1 MPDSQSL
8 AGQTFSHY
16 RILEKLGDGGMGVVY
31 KAEDAKLGRSVA
43 LKFLP
48 EEMGRDR
55 AALERFQREARAASA
70 LNHPNIC
77 TIYEIDEDQGRHFIA
92 MEFLDG
98 QTLKHRIARG
108 PLPPDDLLQIGID
121 VANALDAAHAKGI
134 IHRDIKPANIFCTRS
149 GQAKVLDFGLA
160 KILPKEQVFP
170 GATASALPTA
180 FEKDLLSTPGSAMG
194 TVMYM
199 SPEQAMGEDLDAR
212 TDLFSFGAVL
222 YEMGT
227 GTAPFRGATAA
238 AIFDAI
244 LHQSPVP
251 PTRLNPQLPSEL
263 ERIIQ
268 KALEK
273 DRGLRYQHASDLRA
287 DLDRLKR
294 DTSSRSVPIAA
305 ASPLKS
311 SESSATLPS
320 TPGTPA
326 AASGEALSGSS
337 VVTTVAQQHKFG
349 LATGVLITIVVLA
362 AAAYGVF
369 ALLHRTSPASFADFT
384 ITQITNNGKTVG
396 AAISPDGKYLLSVI
410 EDKGKQSLWLHHIP
424 TNSDTQVLA
433 PADASYRDLIFSS
446 DGNYI
451 YFRNGTGGAFDLY
464 RAPVLGGTPQPVLHD
479 IASGVSFSPEG
490 KRIVFVR
497 ANDPEV
503 GKFRVFTANA
513 DGTNPQA
520 LYDGPSTVDQPAMVA
535 WSPDGTQ
542 IASLLFYANGALSM
556 IQFADSVSGKVRP
569 FVKFNDRELSG
580 LAWLPNGSGLLTTY
594 MPGSSPPPNHLQ
606 IGFVASPGGEFRR
619 VTKDTNSYQTLTLS
633 ADGKTLAAVQ
643 QKATQTLY
651 LMPAAGF
658 TGTPPAPAA
667 AQSKDSHFFDWAGN
681 SDFYF
686 DGDLQLVSL
695 DGSTRTLLADPGH
708 LIFRP
713 VGCPIGKYVVFV
725 WQGHPESSK
734 VVLWR
739 IDADGANL
747 KQLTH
752 GIADVGP
759 HCSADGRWIY
769 YSDLVNAR
777 IMRTPVEGGDSE
789 VVKEAVIPGMLIGLS
804 GISLSRDDKFLS
816 FIALKSGVQHMQ
828 IAVVNLVAGTEPR
841 TRLLEPDPRIVRA
854 PRFAPDSRS
863 IIYII
868 QENGAD
874 NLWLQ
879 PLDGAAGH
887 LLTNFPSD
895 KIQNY
900 GFSPDGKSLGVFRSH
915 IESDVVLLHDI
926 SGLPR

>member
-1 MPDSQSL
+1 MSATDSL
-8 AGQTFSHY
+8 IGQTISHY
-16 RILEKLGDGGMGVVY
+16 RILEKLGGGGMGVVY
-31 KAEDAKLGRSVA
+31 KAEDTRLHRFVA
-43 LKFLP
+43 LKFLSL
-48 EEMGRDR
+48 EVARDPH
-55 AALERFQREARAASA
+55 ALARFQREAQAASA

-77 TIYEIDEDQGRHFIA
+77 TIHDIGEQDGHSFIA
-92 MEFLDG
+92 MEFLEG
-98 QTLKHRIARG
+98 VTLKHRIDGYAMAQET
-108 PLPPDDLLQIGID
+108 LLSLAIEIAD
-121 VANALDAAHAKGI
+121 ALDAAHAKGI
-134 IHRDIKPANIFCTRS
+134 VHRDIKPANIFITTR
-149 GQAKVLDFGLA
+149 GTAKILDFGLA
-160 KILPKEQVFP
+160 KVYGPERAGEATGPTRDLPEHL
-170 GATASALPTA
+170 TS
-180 FEKDLLSTPGSAMG
+180 PGSALG
-194 TVMYM
+194 TVAYM
-199 SPEQAMGEDLDAR
+199 SPEQVGGKELDAR

-222 YEMGT
+222 YEMAT
-227 GTAPFRGATAA
+227 GALPFRGDTSGL
-238 AIFDAI
+238 IFEAI
-244 LHQSPVP
+244 LNREPAAPV
-251 PTRLNPQLPSEL
+251 RLNPSLSADL
-263 ERIIQ
+263 ERIIL

-273 DRGLRYQHASDLRA
+273 DQRLRYQHASDLRA
-287 DLDRLKR
+287 DLQRLKR
-294 DTSSRSVPIAA
+294 DASSSGVPIAGISSLA
-305 ASPLKS
+305 S
-311 SESSATLPS
+311 SESSGTLPS
-320 TPGTPA
+320 ASDSPSV
-326 AASGEALSGSS
+326 ASGEALSGSS
-337 VVTTVAQQHKFG
+337 AVTAAARRHKFG
-349 LATGVLITIVVLA
+349 LAAGVLITILVLA
-362 AAAYGVF
+362 AAAYGF
-369 ALLHRTSPASFADFT
+369 YALLHRTNPAPFADFT
-384 ITQITNNGKTVG
+384 ITEITNNGKTVG

-410 EDKGKQSLWLHHIP
+410 ENKGKQSLWLHHIP

-433 PADASYRDLIFSS
+433 PADASYRDLIFSP

-451 YFRNGTGGAFDLY
+451 YFRNRTEGTFDLY
-464 RAPVLGGTPQPVLHD
+464 RAPVLGGAPQPVLHD
-479 IASGVSFSPEG
+479 IGSGVSFAPQG

-513 DGTNPQA
+513 DGTNSRA
-520 LYDGPSTVDQPAMVA
+520 LYAGPTTVDEPAMVA
-535 WSPDGTQ
+535 WSPDGSQ

-569 FVKFNDRELSG
+569 FAEFNDRDLSG
-580 LAWLPNGSGLLTTY
+580 LVWLPNGSGLLTTY

-619 VTKDTNSYQTLTLS
+619 ITKDTNSYQALTLS
-633 ADGKTLAAVQ
+633 ADGTTLAAVQ

-651 LMPAAGF
+651 LLPAAGF
-658 TGTPPAPAA
+658 TGTPPVPAT

-695 DGSTRTLLADPGH
+695 DGSRRTLLADPDH

-713 VGCPIGKYVVFV
+713 VGCPIGRYVVFV
-725 WQGHPESSK
+725 WQGHPENSK

-752 GIADVGP
+752 GVADVGP
-759 HCSADGRWIY
+759 KCSADGRWVY

-789 VVKEAVIPGMLIGLS
+789 VVKEALMPGMLLGIS

-828 IAVVNLVAGTEPR
+828 IAIVNLVAGTEPR
-841 TRLLEPDPRIVRA
+841 TRLLEPDPRIARV
-854 PRFAPDSRS
+854 PQFAPDGES

-879 PLDGAAGH
+879 PLDGAAGR
-887 LLTNFPSD
+887 LLTHFASE

-900 GFSPDGKSLGVFRSH
+900 GYSPDGKTLGVFRSH
-915 IESDVVLLHDI
+915 LESDVVLLHDTGA
-926 SGLPR
+926 SPR

>member
-55 AALERFQREARAASA
+55 TALERFQREARAASA

-108 PLPPDDLLQIGID
+108 PLPLDDLLQIGID

-149 GQAKVLDFGLA
+149 EQAKVLDFGLA
-160 KILPKEQVFP
+160 KILSSGQVFP
-170 GATASALPTA
+170 GVTASALPTA
-180 FEKDLLSTPGSAMG
+180 FEKELLSTPGSAMG

-222 YEMGT
+222 YEMAT
-227 GTAPFRGATAA
+227 RTLPFRGATSA

-244 LHQSPVP
+244 LHQAPVP
-251 PTRLNPQLPSEL
+251 PTRLNPELPSEL

-273 DRGLRYQHASDLRA
+273 DHALRYQHASDLRA
-287 DLDRLKR
+287 DLERLKR
-294 DTSSRSVPIAA
+294 DVSSRGISNAGI
-305 ASPLKS
+305 SSLKS
-311 SESSATLPS
+311 SEFAATLSS
-320 TPGTPA
+320 TSSTPA

-362 AAAYGVF
+362 AAAYGVY

-433 PADASYRDLIFSS
+433 PADASYRDMIFSP

-451 YFRNGTGGAFDLY
+451 YFRNRTGGTFDLY
-464 RAPVLGGTPQPVLHD
+464 RAPVLGGPPQPVLHD
-479 IASGVSFSPEG
+479 IGSGVSFSPEG

-667 AQSKDSHFFDWAGN
+667 AQSKDSHFFDWAGD

-777 IMRTPVEGGDSE
+777 IMRIPVEGGDSE

-804 GISLSRDDKFLS
+804 GIGLSRDDKFLS
-816 FIALKSGVQHMQ
+816 FIALKNGVQHMQ

-854 PRFAPDSRS
+854 PRFSPDSES

-868 QENGAD
+868 QENGAE

-887 LLTNFPSD
+887 LLTNFASD

-900 GFSPDGKSLGVFRSH
+900 GFSPDGKTLGVFRSH

>member
-1 MPDSQSL
+1 MADAPSL
-8 AGQTFSHY
+8 IGSTISHY
-16 RILEKLGDGGMGVVY
+16 RVLEKLGGGGMGVVY
-31 KAEDAKLGRSVA
+31 KAEDTRLHRFVA

-48 EEMGRDR
+48 PGVARDPH
-55 AALERFQREARAASA
+55 ALARFQREAQAASA

-77 TIYEIDEDQGRHFIA
+77 TIHDIGEQDGHSFIA
-92 MEFLDG
+92 MEFLEG
-98 QTLKHRIARG
+98 VTLKHRIDGRAM
-108 PLPPDDLLQIGID
+108 PQETLLSLAIEIAD
-121 VANALDAAHAKGI
+121 ALDVAHAKGI
-134 IHRDIKPANIFCTRS
+134 VHRDIKPANIFITAR
-149 GQAKVLDFGLA
+149 GTAKILDFGLA
-160 KILPKEQVFP
+160 KLSPPERGGEATGPTQDLPEHL
-170 GATASALPTA
+170 TS
-180 FEKDLLSTPGSAMG
+180 PGSALG
-194 TVMYM
+194 TVAYM
-199 SPEQAMGEDLDAR
+199 SPEQVGGKELDAR

-222 YEMGT
+222 YEMAT
-227 GTAPFRGATAA
+227 GALPFRGDTSGL
-238 AIFDAI
+238 IFEAI
-244 LHQSPVP
+244 LNREPAAPV
-251 PTRLNPQLPSEL
+251 RLNPSLSADL
-263 ERIIQ
+263 ERIIL

-273 DRGLRYQHASDLRA
+273 DQRLRYQHASDLRA
-287 DLDRLKR
+287 DLQRLKR
-294 DTSSRSVPIAA
+294 DASSSGVPIAGISSLA
-305 ASPLKS
+305 S
-311 SESSATLPS
+311 SESSGTLPS
-320 TPGTPA
+320 ASDSPSV
-326 AASGEALSGSS
+326 ASGEALSGSS
-337 VVTTVAQQHKFG
+337 AVTGAARRHKFG
-349 LATGVLITIVVLA
+349 LAAGVLITILVLA
-362 AAAYGVF
+362 AAAYGF
-369 ALLHRTSPASFADFT
+369 YALLHRTNPAPFADFT
-384 ITQITNNGKTVG
+384 ITEITNNGKTVG

-410 EDKGKQSLWLHHIP
+410 ENKGKQSLWLHHIP

-433 PADASYRDLIFSS
+433 PADASYRDLIFSP

-451 YFRNGTGGAFDLY
+451 YFRNRTEGTFDLY
-464 RAPVLGGTPQPVLHD
+464 RAPVLGGAPQPVLHD
-479 IASGVSFSPEG
+479 IGSGVSFAPQG

-497 ANDPEV
+497 ANDPDV

-513 DGTNPQA
+513 DGTNSRA
-520 LYDGPSTVDQPAMVA
+520 LYDGPATVDEPAMVA
-535 WSPDGTQ
+535 WSPNGSQ

-569 FVKFNDRELSG
+569 FAEFNDRDLSG
-580 LAWLPNGSGLLTTY
+580 LVWLPNGSGLLTTY

-619 VTKDTNSYQTLTLS
+619 ITKDTNSYQALTLS
-633 ADGKTLAAVQ
+633 ADGTTLAAVQ

-651 LMPAAGF
+651 LLPAAGF
-658 TGTPPAPAA
+658 TGTPPVPAT

-695 DGSTRTLLADPGH
+695 DGSRRTLLADPDH

-713 VGCPIGKYVVFV
+713 VGCPIGRYVVFV
-725 WQGHPESSK
+725 WQGHPENSK

-752 GIADVGP
+752 GVADVGP
-759 HCSADGRWIY
+759 KCSADGRWVY

-789 VVKEAVIPGMLIGLS
+789 VVKEALMPGMLLGIS

-828 IAVVNLVAGTEPR
+828 IAIVNLVAGTEPR
-841 TRLLEPDPRIVRA
+841 TRLLEPDPRIARV
-854 PRFAPDSRS
+854 PQFAPDGES

-879 PLDGAAGH
+879 PLDGAAGR
-887 LLTNFPSD
+887 LLTHFASE

-900 GFSPDGKSLGVFRSH
+900 GYSPDGKTLGVFRSH
-915 IESDVVLLHDI
+915 LESDVVLLHDTGA
-926 SGLPR
+926 SPR

>member
-1 MPDSQSL
+1 MPDSQPL
-8 AGQTFSHY
+8 IGRTVSHY
-16 RILEKLGDGGMGVVY
+16 RILEKIGGGGMGVVY
-31 KAEDAKLGRSVA
+31 KAEDVKLGRFVA

-48 EEMGRDR
+48 DDV
-55 AALERFQREARAASA
+55 ANDPQALIRFQREAKAASS

-77 TIYEIDEDQGRHFIA
+77 TIYEIDAYQNQHFIA

-98 QTLKHRIARG
+98 QTLKHRITAG
-108 PLPPDDLLQIGID
+108 PLPLDDLLDIGVQ

-134 IHRDIKPANIFCTRS
+134 VHRDIKPANIFCTRS
-149 GQAKVLDFGLA
+149 GQSKVLDFGLA
-160 KILPKEQVFP
+160 KILSARRAVP

-180 FEKDLLSTPGSAMG
+180 TAEEALSSPGSTMG
-194 TVMYM
+194 TVQYM
-199 SPEQAMGEDLDAR
+199 SPEQAMGEELDAR

-222 YEMGT
+222 YEMAT
-227 GTAPFRGATAA
+227 GTMPFRGATAA
-238 AIFDAI
+238 AIFDAV
-244 LHQSPVP
+244 LHKAPVLP
-251 PTRLNPQLPSEL
+251 ARLNPELPSEL

-273 DRGLRYQHASDLRA
+273 DHRLRYQHASDLRA
-287 DLDRLKR
+287 DLQRLKR
-294 DTSSRSVPIAA
+294 DASSSGVPIAGI
-305 ASPLKS
+305 S
-311 SESSATLPS
+311 SFGSSGSSATLPS
-320 TPGTPA
+320 YSDTPSV
-326 AASGEALSGSS
+326 ASGEPLSGSS
-337 VVTTVAQQHKFG
+337 AITAVARQHKFS
-349 LATGVLITIVVLA
+349 LATAILITIVVLA
-362 AAAYGVF
+362 AAAYGVY
-369 ALLHRTSPASFADFT
+369 ALVHRTNPAPFADFT
-384 ITQITNNGKTVG
+384 IIQLTNNGKTVG

-433 PADASYRDLIFSS
+433 PADASYRDLIFSP

-451 YFRNGTGGAFDLY
+451 YFRNRTEGVFDLY
-464 RAPVLGGTPQPVLHD
+464 RAPVLGGAPQPVLHD
-479 IASGVSFSPEG
+479 IGSGVSFAPEG

-497 ANDPEV
+497 ANDPDV
-503 GKFRVFTANA
+503 GKFRVFTASA
-513 DGTNPQA
+513 EGTNSRA
-520 LYDGPSTVDQPAMVA
+520 LYDGPTTVDQPAMVA

-556 IQFADSVSGKVRP
+556 IQLADSVSGKVRR
-569 FVKFNDRELSG
+569 FAEFNDRNLSG
-580 LAWLPNGSGLLTTY
+580 LVWLPNGSGLLTTY

-619 VTKDTNSYQTLTLS
+619 ITKDTNSYRTLTLS

-658 TGTPPAPAA
+658 TGTPPASAA
-667 AQSKDSHFFDWAGN
+667 AQSKDSHFFSWAGN

-686 DGDLQLVSL
+686 DGDLQRISL
-695 DGSTRTLLADPGH
+695 DGGTRTLLADPDH

-713 VGCPIGKYVVFV
+713 VGCPLGKYVVFV

-752 GIADVGP
+752 GVADVGP
-759 HCSADGRWIY
+759 HCSADGRWVY

-789 VVKEAVIPGMLIGLS
+789 VVKEAVMPGMLLGVS

-816 FIALKSGVQHMQ
+816 FIALKSGVQHMK
-828 IAVVNLVAGTEPR
+828 IAIVNLVAGTEPR
-841 TRLLEPDPRIVRA
+841 TRLLEPDRRIVRV
-854 PRFAPDSRS
+854 PQFSPDSES
-863 IIYII
+863 ISYII
-868 QENGAD
+868 QENGAE

-887 LLTNFPSD
+887 LLTNFASD
-895 KIQNY
+895 TIQNY
-900 GFSPDGKSLGVFRSH
+900 GFSPDGKTLGVLRSH
-915 IESDVVLLHDI
+915 VESDIVLLHDTGG
-926 SGLPR
+926 SPR

>member
-16 RILEKLGDGGMGVVY
+16 SILEKLGDGGMGVVY
-31 KAEDAKLGRSVA
+31 KAEDTKLGRSVA

-55 AALERFQREARAASA
+55 IALERFQREARAASA

-77 TIYEIDEDQGRHFIA
+77 TIYEIDQDQGRHFIA

-98 QTLKHRIARG
+98 QTLKHRIARA
-108 PLPPDDLLQIGID
+108 PLPLDTLLQISID

-134 IHRDIKPANIFCTRS
+134 IHRDIKPANIFCTRRE
-149 GQAKVLDFGLA
+149 QAKVLDFGLA
-160 KILPKEQVFP
+160 KILSPGQVFP
-170 GATASALPTA
+170 GVTTSGLPTA
-180 FEKDLLSTPGSAMG
+180 FENDLLSTPGSAMG
-194 TVMYM
+194 TVLYM
-199 SPEQAMGEDLDAR
+199 SPEQAMGKDLDAR
-212 TDLFSFGAVL
+212 TDLFSFGAVI
-222 YEMGT
+222 YEMAT
-227 GTAPFRGATAA
+227 RTMPFRGATSA

-244 LHQSPVP
+244 LHQAPVP
-251 PTRLNPQLPSEL
+251 PTRLNPELPSEL

-273 DRGLRYQHASDLRA
+273 DPGLRYQHASDLRA
-287 DLDRLKR
+287 DLERLKR
-294 DTSSRSVPIAA
+294 DTSSSGVPIAGI
-305 ASPLKS
+305 SPLAS
-311 SESSATLPS
+311 SDLAATLPS
-320 TPGTPA
+320 TPATPA
-326 AASGEALSGSS
+326 AASGEALSSSS
-337 VVTTVAQQHKFG
+337 VVTAVAQQHKFG
-349 LATGVLITIVVLA
+349 LATGVLIAIVVLA
-362 AAAYGVF
+362 AAAYGVY
-369 ALLHRTSPASFADFT
+369 ALLHRTNTAPFADFT

-396 AAISPDGKYLLSVI
+396 SAISPDGKYLLSVI

-433 PADASYRDLIFSS
+433 PADASYQDLIFSP

-451 YFRNGTGGAFDLY
+451 YFRNGTEGAFDLY
-464 RAPVLGGTPQPVLHD
+464 RAPVLGGAPQPVLHD
-479 IASGVSFSPEG
+479 IGSGVSFSPEG
-490 KRIVFVR
+490 KLIVFVR

-513 DGTNPQA
+513 DGTNSRA
-520 LYDGPSTVDQPAMVA
+520 LYDGNTTVDQPAMVA

-542 IASLLFYANGALSM
+542 IASLLFFANGSLTT
-556 IQFADSVSGKVRP
+556 IQLADSASGKVRP
-569 FVKFNDRELSG
+569 FVKFNDRNLSG
-580 LAWLPNGSGLLTTY
+580 LVWLPNGSGLLTSY
-594 MPGSSPPPNHLQ
+594 MPGSSPPPSHLQ

-619 VTKDTNSYQTLTLS
+619 ITKDTNGYRTLTLS

-667 AQSKDSHFFDWAGN
+667 AQSKDSHFFSWAGDN
-681 SDFYF
+681 DFYF
-686 DGDLQLVSL
+686 DGDLQRVSL
-695 DGSTRTLLADPGH
+695 DGSARTLLADPEH

-713 VGCPIGKYVVFV
+713 VGCPIGKYIVFV
-725 WQGHPESSK
+725 WQGHPESNK

-739 IDADGANL
+739 IDADGSNL

-752 GIADVGP
+752 GIADVGA
-759 HCSADGRWIY
+759 HCSADGRWVY

-777 IMRTPVEGGDSE
+777 IMRTRIEGGDSE
-789 VVKEAVIPGMLIGLS
+789 IVKEAVMPGMLLGLS

-841 TRLLEPDPRIVRA
+841 TRLLEPDPRIVRV
-854 PRFAPDSRS
+854 PQFSPDGES

-879 PLDGAAGH
+879 PLNSAAGH
-887 LLTNFPSD
+887 LLTNFASD

-900 GFSPDGKSLGVFRSH
+900 GFSPDGKTLGVFRSH
-915 IESDVVLLHDI
+915 VESDVVLLHDI
-926 SGLPR
+926 SASPR